1 METVLVDKKHLKG
14 GVNTVQQLFCGLRS
28 EAEQHSTSSLTTQ
41 WRQDKRNSRYTTVL
55 LSVYIYT
62 QEKYQAFNFNCLLLS
77 KNKCTNIH

>member
-41 WRQDKRNSRYTTVL
+41 WRQDKRNPRYTTV
-55 LSVYIYT
+55 Y
-62 QEKYQAFNFNCLLLS
+62 
-77 KNKCTNIH
+77 